1 METLM
6 HVSESALT
14 DLKNNIGENI
24 QRYRGDGF
32 ADLATGFD
40 WSIKVDGIKIDLDR
54 LAQLDGK
61 SASAQAD
68 CANALIVYE
77 AIGQISPALARE
89 ERVWVRLSHVEAFE
103 YTKDRWLTGKSF
115 KNEDAEEKVIGL
127 HFFASGLAGCHEKHA
142 LSRLWWSA
150 YVARRAYPE
159 NPTKA
164 LELMFRRADAFQSI
178 IQKPFIVG
186 RPKLMGAIFKIM
198 AEDSRVLESEAS
210 FQDFMNA
217 LNRRG
222 GGIVFEAK
230 SGSRIDEIVNSCLEE
245 SAEISVPG

>member
-6 HVSESALT
+6 HVSESALS

-24 QRYRGDGF
+24 ERYRGDGF

-40 WSIKVDGIKIDLDR
+40 WSIKVDGINIDLNR
-54 LAQLDGK
+54 LAKLDGK
-61 SASAQAD
+61 TASAQAD
-68 CANALIVYE
+68 CNNALIVYE
-77 AIGQISPALARE
+77 AIGQISPSLARE

-103 YTKDRWLTGKSF
+103 YTKDRWLAGKSF
-115 KNEDAEEKVIGL
+115 KDEDAEKKVIDL
-127 HFFASGLAGCHEKHA
+127 HFFASSLRECHEKHA

-164 LELMFRRADAFQSI
+164 LELMFRRADVFQSI
-178 IQKPFIVG
+178 IQKAYIVG

-210 FQDFMNA
+210 FRDFMTV
-217 LNRRG
+217 LNRKG
-222 GGIVFEAK
+222 GGIVFEAM
-230 SGSRIDEIVNSCLEE
+230 SGSRIDELVKSCLEE
-245 SAEISVPG
+245 SAEASAKE